1 MKTLAT
7 AIVFGLTLASGSAA
21 AASYGV
27 DADVERHYGAGLN
40 FQSVTHYLDK
50 ERVVLDEAAY
60 NQSNANS
67 GSVYDADLYIGN

>member
-1 MKTLAT
+1 MKTLTT

-27 DADVERHYGAGLN
+27 DTDIERHYGNGLT
-40 FQSVTHYLDK
+40 FQPVTHYLDK

-60 NQSNANS
+60 DRLNANS
-67 GSVYDADLYIGN
+67 GTVYDADLYIGN